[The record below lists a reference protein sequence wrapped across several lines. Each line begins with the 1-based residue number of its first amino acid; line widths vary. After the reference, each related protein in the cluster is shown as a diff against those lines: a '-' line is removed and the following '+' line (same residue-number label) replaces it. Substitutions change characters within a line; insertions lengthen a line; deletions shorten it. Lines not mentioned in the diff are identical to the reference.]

1 MKNTLICLSIIIL
14 SLTLI
19 KNKNQNEVII
29 PTDSIRFRVIASSDS
44 ELDIETKLELK
55 DHIEKVLIDLT
66 KNATTT
72 EEVDK
77 IIVDNLEFIN
87 IQIHEFLKNDNYKLD
102 YGLNYFPSKTYKGVV
117 YEAGVYDSLVITIGN
132 GLGKNWWCTLF
143 PPLCL
148 LENNETTNDVEYKLF
163 ISSIIL
169 CIFLL
174 TSVFLHGIIGE
185 QSRNGPVA
193 QLVRAHP

>member
-44 ELDIETKLELK
+44 GLDIQTKLELK

-66 KNATTT
+66 KSATTT

-77 IIVDNLEFIN
+77 IIVDNLDFIN
-87 IQIHEFLKNDNYKLD
+87 IQIHDFLKNDNYKLD
-102 YGLNYFPSKTYKGVV
+102 YGLNYFPSKTYKGIV
-117 YEAGVYDSLVITIGN
+117 YEAGVYNSLVITIGN

-163 ISSIIL
+163 ISSIIEK
-169 CIFLL
+169 FK
-174 TSVFLHGIIGE
+174 
-185 QSRNGPVA
+185 
-193 QLVRAHP
+193 

>member
-14 SLTLI
+14 SLALI

-55 DHIEKVLIDLT
+55 DHIEKDLIDLT

-77 IIVDNLEFIN
+77 IIVDNLDFIN

-117 YEAGVYDSLVITIGN
+117 YEAGVYNSLVITIGN

-163 ISSIIL
+163 ISSIIEK
-169 CIFLL
+169 FK
-174 TSVFLHGIIGE
+174 
-185 QSRNGPVA
+185 
-193 QLVRAHP
+193 

>member
-1 MKNTLICLSIIIL
+1 MKNTLICLSMIIL

-77 IIVDNLEFIN
+77 IIVD
-87 IQIHEFLKNDNYKLD
+87 YKLD
-102 YGLNYFPSKTYKGVV
+102 YGLNYFPSKTYKGIV
-117 YEAGVYDSLVITIGN
+117 YEAGVYNSLVITIGN

-163 ISSIIL
+163 ISSIIEK
-169 CIFLL
+169 FK
-174 TSVFLHGIIGE
+174 
-185 QSRNGPVA
+185 
-193 QLVRAHP
+193 

>member
-77 IIVDNLEFIN
+77 IIVDNLDFIN

-117 YEAGVYDSLVITIGN
+117 YEAGVYNSLVITIGN

-148 LENNETTNDVEYKLF
+148 LENNENTNDVEYKLF
-163 ISSIIL
+163 ISSIIEK
-169 CIFLL
+169 FK
-174 TSVFLHGIIGE
+174 
-185 QSRNGPVA
+185 
-193 QLVRAHP
+193 